1 MLMMKIEPLRAAR
14 RGEFLSSHAFPI
26 DDGVMNHREENN
38 HDQFRVRQV
47 AVLIETESSW
57 GSQVIRG
64 IARYAEKHAHWHLLI
79 DPRDHEQRSAI
90 PDGWRGDGVI
100 ARISSRFQ
108 MDQLREKRLPVVNID
123 DVYDQLDGVGTV
135 LTDETERARLALE
148 HLVDRGFR
156 KFAVFSPP
164 SHRYSKKRSEAF
176 IKAAAGSGY
185 ECHEYLPG
193 YRAGRKIGFEEQQR
207 RVNRWLASLPRP
219 IAIVAVDSDRARQL
233 AEICH
238 FAGVRVPDDVAILA
252 EDTDDLLCEVSTPPL
267 SSISIACERIGHE
280 AAAMLHRMIAG
291 EAPPK
296 QPLLIAPHGV
306 VSRQSTDVLSI
317 DDPTVVRALRY
328 IHAHSHHGI
337 VVNDVLRELPISR
350 RSLEIQFRYYLGR
363 SPAEEIRRI
372 RLDRGKKLLG
382 RRELSISEIAL
393 ACGFSNATRFGVAF
407 RKCFGT
413 TPRSFRKTLI
423 VD

>member
-1 MLMMKIEPLRAAR
+1 MMKIEPLRAAR

-26 DDGVMNHREENN
+26 DDGVMNYRENNN

-219 IAIVAVDSDRARQL
+219 ISIVAVDSDRARQL

>member
-1 MLMMKIEPLRAAR
+1 
-14 RGEFLSSHAFPI
+14 
-26 DDGVMNHREENN
+26 MNYQAND

-57 GSQVIRG
+57 GGQVIRG
-64 IARYAEKHAHWHLLI
+64 IAHFAEKHAHWHLLI

-90 PDGWRGDGVI
+90 PDGWRGDGII

-108 MDQLREKRLPVVNID
+108 MDQFREKRLPVVNVD
-123 DVYDQLDGVGTV
+123 DVYDRLDGVGTV
-135 LTDETERARLALE
+135 LTDEAARARLAVE
-148 HLVDRGFR
+148 HLVARGFR
-156 KFAVFSPP
+156 KFAYFAPP
-164 SHRYSKKRSEAF
+164 SHRYSKKRGEAF
-176 IKAAAGSGY
+176 VKAVTGLGY

-207 RVNRWLASLPRP
+207 RVNRWLAALPRP
-219 IAIVAVDSDRARQL
+219 IAILTVDADLGRQL

-238 FAGVRVPDDVAILA
+238 FAGVRIPDEVAILA
-252 EDTDDLLCEVSTPPL
+252 GDTDDLLCEVSTPPL
-267 SSISIACERIGHE
+267 SSITVACERLGHE
-280 AAAMLHRMIAG
+280 AAAMLNRMIAG
-291 EAPPK
+291 DAPPK
-296 QPLLIAPHGV
+296 QPLLIPPHGV

-328 IHAHSHHGI
+328 IHTHAHHGI
-337 VVNDVLRELPISR
+337 VVNDILREVPISR
-350 RSLEIQFRYYLGR
+350 RSLEIQFRSYLGR

-372 RLDRGKKLLG
+372 RLDRGRQLLG
-382 RRELSISEIAL
+382 RRELSITEIAL

-407 RKCFGT
+407 RKSFGT

-423 VD
+423 AD

>member
-1 MLMMKIEPLRAAR
+1 
-14 RGEFLSSHAFPI
+14 
-26 DDGVMNHREENN
+26 MNNQANN
-38 HDQFRVRQV
+38 HDPFRVRQV

-57 GSQVIRG
+57 GGQVIRG

-108 MDQLREKRLPVVNID
+108 MEQLLEKRLPVVNTD
-123 DVYDQLDGVGTV
+123 DVYGQLDGVGTV
-135 LTDETERARLALE
+135 LTDEAERARLALE
-148 HLVDRGFR
+148 HLVARGFR
-156 KFAVFSPP
+156 KFAYFSPP
-164 SHRYSKKRSEAF
+164 SNRYSKKRSEAF
-176 IKAAAGSGY
+176 IKAATGLGY

-219 IAIVAVDSDRARQL
+219 IAIVTVDSCRGRQL

-238 FAGVRVPDDVAILA
+238 FAGVHIPDEVAILA
-252 EDTDDLLCEVSTPPL
+252 GDTDDLLCEVSPPPL
-267 SSISIACERIGHE
+267 SSISVACERLGHE
-280 AAAMLHRMIAG
+280 AAAMLHRMMAG

-296 QPLLIAPHGV
+296 QPLLIPPHGV
-306 VSRQSTDVLSI
+306 ISRQSTDVLSI

-328 IHAHSHHGI
+328 IHTHAHHGI

-350 RSLEIQFRYYLGR
+350 RSLEIQFRSYLGR
-363 SPAEEIRRI
+363 SPAEEIRRV
-372 RLDRGKKLLG
+372 RLDRGRQLLG
-382 RRELSISEIAL
+382 RRELSITEIAL

-407 RKCFGT
+407 RKSFGT